1 MASLMVR
8 ARRGPGGKGDTTF
21 KLRAVD
27 PAMIDRKFVHDA
39 DFKIEI
45 DVMHGEYICSASVR
59 GRCTSADVYHA
70 SQGNIPLDA
79 IFSPSQK
86 EFYKTYA
93 PFGAA
98 IDELVPLGPAFLLSL
113 KSQPME
119 FDRKMTVE
127 LSLYPDGSR
136 ILELSTKGDPEEAF
150 QLGAKFRAFLS
161 QFHLMREAEA
171 KTRTSE
177 TLRAFT

>member
-1 MASLMVR
+1 MVR
-8 ARRGPGGKGDTTF
+8 ARRGPGGRGDTTF

-27 PAMIDRKFVHDA
+27 PAMIDRRFIHDA

-45 DVMHGEYICSASVR
+45 DVMHGEYVCSASVR

-70 SQGNIPLDA
+70 SQRNIPLEA
-79 IFSPSQK
+79 IVSPSQK

-93 PFGAA
+93 PLGTV

-113 KSQPME
+113 RSQPMD

-136 ILELSTKGDPEEAF
+136 ILELSTKGFPDEAF